1 MRLYINI
8 YVTRNQQS
16 YHKDIF
22 NTENS
27 QKVLKIAIFGYFG
40 IVEIY
45 VMYSF
50 IIWLYINISVTKKQ
64 QSYHMDIFNTEKSQ
78 KVLKIAIFGYFRI
91 AEIYGL
97 FVRSFGIL

>member
-1 MRLYINI
+1 MYPCIMRLYINI

-16 YHKDIF
+16 YHMDIF

-40 IVEIY
+40 I
-45 VMYSF
+45 
-50 IIWLYINISVTKKQ
+50 
-64 QSYHMDIFNTEKSQ
+64 
-78 KVLKIAIFGYFRI
+78 

-97 FVRSFGIL
+97 FVRSFVLI